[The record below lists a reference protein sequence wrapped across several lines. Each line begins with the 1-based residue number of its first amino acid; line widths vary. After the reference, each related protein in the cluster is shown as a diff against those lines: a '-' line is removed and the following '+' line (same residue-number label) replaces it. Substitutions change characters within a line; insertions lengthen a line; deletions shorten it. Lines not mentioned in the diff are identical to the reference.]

1 VSKVVEPPVLVSKVL
16 TFTLA
21 TSIVVLAALVV
32 TLGKMI
38 PLERPEVFF
47 LHTPTRTS
55 NLLITPMTPN
65 ATNNDI
71 VERYK
76 DGFIREYVMA
86 RNSLNGG
93 ANSFIT
99 RTNWDRIVKQW
110 SAPDV
115 YNDFTNTT
123 LYKKYTFD
131 FQPPAVSCSVNFAN
145 INNERAI
152 IDMGNN
158 EFEVNFVWV
167 CKDENIGGQPIPKN
181 YKIQLR
187 IQSDLDKKLSGVVG
201 NLEKLR
207 KNPLG
212 IQVTEYTIK
221 NGEPDPLN
229 SDLMNW

>member
-1 VSKVVEPPVLVSKVL
+1 MSKVVEPPVLVSKVL

-21 TSIVVLAALVV
+21 TSIVVLAALVI

-47 LHTPTRTS
+47 LYTPTRTS
-55 NLLITPMTPN
+55 NLKIAPMAPN
-65 ATNNDI
+65 ATNNNI
-71 VERYK
+71 VDRYK
-76 DGFIREYVMA
+76 DGFIREYIIA
-86 RNSLNGG
+86 RNWLNTG
-93 ANSFIT
+93 ANGFIT

-110 SAPDV
+110 SAPNV
-115 YNDFTNTT
+115 YDDFTNTT

-131 FQPPAVSCSVNFAN
+131 FQPPTMSCSVNFAN

-167 CKDENIGGQPIPKN
+167 CKDENISRQPIQKN

-207 KNPLG
+207 ENPLG

-229 SDLMNW
+229 SDMMTW